1 MNYVRQNMRS
11 WSAHS
16 WMRLCPKFSDKTNW
30 FKSLVIGMVETS
42 MVRILIDSSHL
53 VSTNLNQIPKQKK
66 HIRQFEQTWIQ
77 YDPMMFSRLG
87 QQSPPL
93 PRDQINNFRPPP
105 ARSPTSLSGEKNID
119 WLVIEPPL
127 WRILVG
133 WDYDSRYMEQIQ
145 DCSEP
150 PTRKKCLL

>member
-66 HIRQFEQTWIQ
+66 HIRQFERTWIQ

-105 ARSPTSLSGEKNID
+105 ARSHVTLRGKKHRLVGDWATSLKNIS
-119 WLVIEPPL
+119 WLGL
-127 WRILVG
+127 WFPIYG
-133 WDYDSRYMEQIQ
+133 TNSRLFRTTNQ
-145 DCSEP
+145 
-150 PTRKKCLL
+150 KKCLL